1 LAAIVAFGLMVVMQH
16 GHDASAN
23 NYVLLADAWLH
34 GRSWI
39 AYPGERIDAVPF
51 HGLAYIVEGPAP
63 AVLLLPFVALY
74 GTQTYQPLLANVL
87 GAVIVFATWRLAERV
102 GLALPVAASVTAF
115 AFFGTSLYTCAT
127 VGDVWFVA
135 HVSAFCFTL
144 LAIAE
149 CTGRGRAW
157 LVAVYALLAAFSRF
171 PLVTALPLYAV
182 ALWLRERRW
191 RDVAAFVATLV
202 PGFALSAWY
211 DLVRWGTIGDP
222 GFSIWYHVMDD
233 RSRSGAPMFSVQ
245 NLSMQIATFVTS
257 NPSLSN
263 VYPFIVIGDH
273 GFSLLWTSLPFLYAV
288 AAPLTAWSALLWIAT
303 FATAIP
309 AFTYYDTG
317 QYQFGM
323 RHALDFEAF
332 VLALLIFALKR
343 RPSRVASAALV
354 VFALFGFYG
363 GTVWLRLGS

>member
-1 LAAIVAFGLMVVMQH
+1 MVVMER

-51 HGLAYIVEGPAP
+51 HGLAFIVEGPAP
-63 AVLLLPFVALY
+63 AVLLLPLVALY
-74 GTQTYQPLLANVL
+74 GTQTFQPLLSNAL
-87 GAVIVFATWRLAERV
+87 GAVIVFATWRLAARV
-102 GLALPVAASVTAF
+102 GLSLPLAASVTAF
-115 AFFGTSLYTCAT
+115 AFFGTSIYTCAT

-135 HVSAFCFTL
+135 HVCAFCFTL

-149 CTGRGRAW
+149 CMGGGRGW
-157 LVAVYALLAAFSRF
+157 LVGIYALLAAFSRF
-171 PLVTALPLYAV
+171 PLVTAIPIYAI
-182 ALWLRERRW
+182 AIWLRDRRA

-222 GFSIWYHVMDD
+222 GFAIWYRVMDD
-233 RSRSGAPMFSVQ
+233 RSLSGAPMFSAR
-245 NLSMQIATFVTS
+245 NIPMQVSTFLTS
-257 NPSLSN
+257 NPSLTN
-263 VYPFIVIGDH
+263 VYPYLVIGDH
-273 GFSLLWTSLPFLYAV
+273 GFSLLWTSLPFAYAL
-288 AAPLTAWSALLWIAT
+288 AAPPTAWCALLWLGLL
-303 FATAIP
+303 ATAIP

-332 VLALLIFALKR
+332 ALVLLILALKR
-343 RPSRVASAALV
+343 RPSRIVSAALV
-354 VFALFGFYG
+354 AFAFFGFYG
-363 GTVWLRLGS
+363 GNVWLRPAP

>member
-1 LAAIVAFGLMVVMQH
+1 MAALAAFVLMVVMQR

-51 HGLAYIVEGPAP
+51 HGHAYIVEGPAP

-74 GTQTYQPLLANVL
+74 GMQTYQPLLANAL
-87 GAVIVFATWRLAERV
+87 GAVIVFVTWRLADRE
-102 GLALPVAASVTAF
+102 GLAFPVTASVTAF
-115 AFFGTSLYTCAT
+115 AFFGTSIYTCAT
-127 VGDVWFVA
+127 LGDVWFLA

-149 CTGRGRAW
+149 CTGSGRAW
-157 LVAVYALLAAFSRF
+157 LVAIYALLAAFSRF
-171 PLVTALPLYAV
+171 PLVTAIPLYAV
-182 ALWLRERRW
+182 ALWLRGRRV
-191 RDVAAFVATLV
+191 RDVAAFAATLV

-222 GFSIWYHVMDD
+222 GFSIWYRVMDD
-233 RSRSGAPMFSVQ
+233 RSLSGAPMFSAR
-245 NLSMQIATFVTS
+245 NIPMQIATFVTK
-257 NPSLSN
+257 NPGLTS
-263 VYPFIVIGDH
+263 VYPFVVIDDH
-273 GFSLLWTSLPFLYAV
+273 GFSLLWTSFPFVYAV
-288 AAPLTAWSALLWIAT
+288 AAPRAISSALLWLGAL
-303 FATAIP
+303 ATAIP

-332 VLALLIFALKR
+332 VLVLLIAALKR
-343 RPSRVASAALV
+343 RPSRIVTAGL
-354 VFALFGFYG
+354 ALFAIFGSYG
-363 GTVWLRLGS
+363 GTVWLRAGL